1 LHPGVSVRESAKA
14 VEFYKAAFA
23 AVENYRLDVPGGG
36 LVVRLSVGSAEF
48 WVSDG
53 PSDPG
58 NSPESLG
65 GGSVRMILTIANPDE
80 VFDQARKAGAPRGFS
95 RGKEHGWRLG
105 PLADPFGLPWEIGYE
120 LAETV

>member
-48 WVSDG
+48 WVCDG

-58 NSPESLG
+58 NSPNL
-65 GGSVRMILTIANPDE
+65 
-80 VFDQARKAGAPRGFS
+80 
-95 RGKEHGWRLG
+95 
-105 PLADPFGLPWEIGYE
+105 LAAVQFE
-120 LAETV
+120 

>member
-36 LVVRLSVGSAEF
+36 LVVRLSVCSAEF

-80 VFDQARKAGAPRGFS
+80 VFDQARKAGATEVFPVGRNTAGDWDLWLTPS
-95 RGKEHGWRLG
+95 GSLG
-105 PLADPFGLPWEIGYE
+105 R
-120 LAETV
+120 